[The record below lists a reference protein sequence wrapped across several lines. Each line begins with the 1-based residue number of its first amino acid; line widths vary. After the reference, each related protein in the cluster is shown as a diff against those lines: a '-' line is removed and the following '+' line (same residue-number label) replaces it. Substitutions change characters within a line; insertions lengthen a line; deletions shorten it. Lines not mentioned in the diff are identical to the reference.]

1 MALTTN
7 IPHPVRQSTSYMKN
21 GMSFDLNGKGGV
33 PFTLQSGVPLQS
45 LYMFRVI
52 PASISSVCISNSNTW
67 QEAGQPLNQTNTGSG
82 NNIISKAINL
92 KNIAGFG
99 ISNRD
104 VSAILLDRERCVSIT
119 FGSFTLSDSDVTVK
133 GFDYLGNEVIIT
145 EFIESGTSEIVLE
158 TNPLSI
164 ITSVVFSVNPGTT
177 IQVGNSNN
185 IGLPYY
191 LTNKAYITSCA
202 WNGTAIDPQTSQVQ
216 AANNWRVS
224 TPTSSSGA
232 TRGYITTPSD
242 TNGTAL
248 LTCCYYVMGS
258 DSELEAELNN
268 ANQSSLKIASIQTST
283 GSNPQNVIPQ
293 LTQYDL
299 TGVVY
304 PADNDFIYAYNQ
316 AKLS

>member
-7 IPHPVRQSTSYMKN
+7 IPRPVRQSTSYMKN
-21 GMSFDLNGKGGV
+21 GMSYDLNGKGGV
-33 PFTLQSGVPLQS
+33 PFTLQSGVPLQN

-52 PASISSVCISNSNTW
+52 PASLSSVCISNLNTW
-67 QEAGQPLNQTNTGSG
+67 QVTGQPLNQVNTGSG

-92 KNIAGFG
+92 KNLTGFG
-99 ISNRD
+99 IANRD
-104 VSAILLDRERCVSIT
+104 VSAILLDCERCISLNFPTVT
-119 FGSFTLSDSDVTVK
+119 TSDTEVTAT
-133 GFDYLGNEVIIT
+133 GYDFLGNRIIVT
-145 EFIESGTSEIVLE
+145 ADVPSGTTRQVLSNPMSIVE
-158 TNPLSI
+158 
-164 ITSVVFSVNPGTT
+164 SVVFSENPGVS

-191 LTNKAYITSCA
+191 LTNKSYIISCT
-202 WNGTAIDPQTSQVQ
+202 WNGSAINPQTSQVQ
-216 AANNWRVS
+216 AAHNWRVS
-224 TPTSSSGA
+224 TTTSTSGA
-232 TRGYITTPSD
+232 TRGYITTSSNTD
-242 TNGTAL
+242 GTAL

-258 DSELEAELNN
+258 DSEVEAELNN
-268 ANQSSLKIASIQTST
+268 AIQSTLKIASIQIST

-304 PADNDFIYAYNQ
+304 PNDNDFIYAYSQ